1 MRRFFVK
8 NLFFILMVNILVKPI
23 WVFFIDRTVQNRV
36 GHASYGNYQALFNLG
51 LIFQTIFDF
60 GLTNYNSRQIAQN
73 PDKLKTQ
80 FSEIISARL
89 MLMLISAVL
98 LISTAWCMGFRGAE
112 LLLLVGISLS
122 QSFTILLQLIRSN
135 VAALQRYKLDGLLS
149 VTDRSLMIL
158 ICGFLLMY
166 PATAHVFKIEWF
178 VIAQICAYFIACIV
192 AFGVLRRI
200 HTIDLHFSFHPR
212 VLWAIVQESFPY
224 ALLGSLMV
232 IYIRA
237 DVFMVEQLCG
247 SGGKEQAGIYVSA
260 YRLLEVSNNMTGL
273 MFATMLLP
281 FFGRM
286 LAQKENVQPIV
297 RLAVNMLLPASFTVA
312 VASVFFGNSIMHLL
326 YTAATNNDKYV
337 FGWLMASF
345 PGWCMIYVYSTL
357 LTANGNLRLLN
368 KIAFAAV
375 VVNLTLNFCLIPH
388 LLATGAAITAF
399 VTETGL
405 AIAFIIAC
413 VKMFGLP
420 KDFRWLLSH
429 VGFLLFAILL
439 AYGIT
444 LLHFQWLLQFGV
456 FVALCIVFMF
466 AFKFV
471 SITNIKQLLNKQ

>member
-36 GHASYGNYQALFNLG
+36 GHASYGSYQALFNLG

-73 PDKLKTQ
+73 PDKLKKQ

-89 MLMLISAVL
+89 MLMLLSAML
-98 LISTAWCMGFRGAE
+98 LIVTAWCMGFRSGE
-112 LLLLVGISLS
+112 LLLLIGISLS

-135 VAALQRYKLDGLLS
+135 VAALQRFKLDGMLS

-158 ICGFLLMY
+158 ICGFLLVY
-166 PATAHVFKIEWF
+166 PATAHAFKIEWF
-178 VIAQICAYFIACIV
+178 VIAQVCAYFIACII
-192 AFGVLRRI
+192 AFVVLQRI

-212 VLWAIVQESFPY
+212 VLWGIVQESFPY

-237 DVFMVEQLCG
+237 DVFMVEQL
-247 SGGKEQAGIYVSA
+247 SGKEQAGIYVSA

-286 LAQKENVQPIV
+286 LAQREDVQPIV

-312 VASVFFGNSIMHLL
+312 VASIFFGNSIMHLL

-375 VVNLTLNFCLIPH
+375 VLNLSLNFYLIPH
-388 LLATGAAITAF
+388 YSATGAAITAF
-399 VTETGL
+399 VTETCL
-405 AIAFIIAC
+405 AVAFIITCA
-413 VKMFGLP
+413 KMFGLP
-420 KDFRWLLSH
+420 KDIRWMLSH
-429 VGFLLFAILL
+429 AGFLLFTILL

-444 LLHFQWLLQFGV
+444 SLHFLWLLQFALFGV
-456 FVALCIVFMF
+456 ICVVLMF
-466 AFKFV
+466 AFRFV
-471 SITNIKQLLNKQ
+471 SVANIKQLLNRQKA

>member
-36 GHASYGNYQALFNLG
+36 GHASYGSYQALFNLG

-73 PDKLKTQ
+73 PDKLRKQ

-89 MLMLISAVL
+89 MLMLLSAML
-98 LISTAWCMGFRGAE
+98 LIVTAWCMGFRSGE
-112 LLLLVGISLS
+112 LLLLIGISIS

-135 VAALQRYKLDGLLS
+135 VAALQRFKLDGILS

-158 ICGFLLMY
+158 ICGFLLLY
-166 PATAHVFKIEWF
+166 PATAHAFKIEWF
-178 VIAQICAYFIACIV
+178 VIAQVCAYFIACII
-192 AFGVLRRI
+192 AFAVLRRI

-212 VLWAIVQESFPY
+212 VLWGIVQESFPY

-237 DVFMVEQLCG
+237 DVFMVEQL
-247 SGGKEQAGIYVSA
+247 SGKEQAGIYVSA

-286 LAQKENVQPIV
+286 LAQRENVQPIV

-312 VASVFFGNSIMHLL
+312 VASIFFGNAIMHLL

-375 VVNLTLNFCLIPH
+375 VLNLSLNFYLIPH
-388 LLATGAAITAF
+388 YFATGAAITAF

-405 AIAFIIAC
+405 AVAFIVAC
-413 VKMFGLP
+413 AEMFGLP
-420 KDFRWLLSH
+420 KDIRWMLSH
-429 VGFLLFAILL
+429 AGFLLFTILL

-444 LLHFQWLLQFGV
+444 SLHFQWLLQLSLFGV
-456 FVALCIVFMF
+456 ICVVLMF
-466 AFKFV
+466 AFRFV
-471 SITNIKQLLNKQ
+471 SVANIKQLLNRQKA

>member
-1 MRRFFVK
+1 
-8 NLFFILMVNILVKPI
+8 MVNILVKPI

-36 GHASYGNYQALFNLG
+36 GHASYGSYQALFNLG

-73 PDKLKTQ
+73 PDKLKKQ

-89 MLMLISAVL
+89 MLMLLSAML
-98 LISTAWCMGFRGAE
+98 LIVTAWCMGFRSGE
-112 LLLLVGISLS
+112 LLLLIGISLS

-135 VAALQRYKLDGLLS
+135 VAALQRFKLDGVLS

-158 ICGFLLMY
+158 ICGFLLVY
-166 PATAHVFKIEWF
+166 PATAHAFKIEWF
-178 VIAQICAYFIACIV
+178 VIAQVCAYFIACII
-192 AFGVLRRI
+192 AFVVLRRI

-212 VLWAIVQESFPY
+212 VLWGIVQESFPY

-237 DVFMVEQLCG
+237 DVFMVEQL
-247 SGGKEQAGIYVSA
+247 SGKEQAGIYVSA

-286 LAQKENVQPIV
+286 LAQHEDVQPIV

-312 VASVFFGNSIMHLL
+312 VASIFSGNSIMHLL

-375 VVNLTLNFCLIPH
+375 VLNLSLNFYLIPH
-388 LLATGAAITAF
+388 YSATGAAITAF

-405 AIAFIIAC
+405 AVAFIIAC
-413 VKMFGLP
+413 SKMFGLP
-420 KDFRWLLSH
+420 KDIRWMLSH
-429 VGFLLFAILL
+429 AGFLLFTLVL
-439 AYGIT
+439 AYVIT
-444 LLHFQWLLQFGV
+444 SLHFQWLLQFALFGV
-456 FVALCIVFMF
+456 ICVVLMF
-466 AFKFV
+466 AFRFV
-471 SITNIKQLLNKQ
+471 SVANIKQLLNRQKA